1 MLLNLRKS
9 KKTLRAFSNGGF
21 QDSKTVDTF
30 PGMFDVWYNPD
41 SMLNILAFSD
51 VRKHFRV
58 TMDTSVEN
66 KIKVHMKEGHVLEFE
81 EVKSGLYLLQ
91 NYNVSNKKVSAYS
104 FLTLVKCNKA
114 NFTTSEKGRYG

>member
-1 MLLNLRKS
+1 
-9 KKTLRAFSNGGF
+9 
-21 QDSKTVDTF
+21 
-30 PGMFDVWYNPD
+30 MFDVWYNPE

-66 KIKVHMKEGHVLEFE
+66 KIRVHTKEGHVLEFE
-81 EVKSGLYLLQ
+81 EVKLGLYLLQ

-104 FLTLVKCNKA
+104 F
-114 NFTTSEKGRYG
+114 